1 MSKRLCK
8 LTMDIETAVDILMLF
23 WCEYDGGYKY
33 YDLMREHYKAL
44 FEIGCFD
51 EQEFI
56 PWKIVQDDMYKNIMA
71 FSPDEK
77 DKMLKEYRCL
87 TLKELHDSGCIMT
100 ECEHGW
106 VCIR

>member
-1 MSKRLCK
+1 MSKKLCK

-44 FEIGCFD
+44 LEIGCFD

-56 PWKIVQDDMYKNIMA
+56 PWKIVQDDIYKNIMV

-77 DKMLKEYRCL
+77 DKMLKEYGCL
-87 TLKELHDSGCIMT
+87 TLKEMHDSGYIMT